1 MIKNTFLPLFKGV
14 DLSTRKLPL
23 ITITAPQ
30 PGPTVWI
37 TAAIHGDEVT
47 GTAIIHSL
55 LSKLQTHPLLRGTL
69 YSIPI
74 LNPGGFET
82 VSRREPFDEADLNR
96 NFPGDP
102 HGSTAER
109 HAHIIANAIIRSHPD
124 YVIDLHTDSNN
135 SIAYTIVD
143 EIFKQDPNPIKSAI
157 TLTQTLGFPWAFDKG
172 YTDYDPK
179 TSLSGY
185 LMTQN
190 IPAVTI
196 ELGGPMVVNEY
207 FRKRGLDAIWHFLAA
222 LNMVYQK
229 TPAKL
234 ISTIPTT
241 ALYFDERIHC
251 DHTGIIDYRIK
262 PGHKFN
268 QHQIMG
274 KIRDIYGKEI
284 ATIRAPRQG
293 ILFSH
298 EDQSIALPGQNLF
311 TYVYERPFNLTAI
324 S

>member
-55 LSKLQTHPLLRGTL
+55 LSKLQTYPLLRGTL

-74 LNPGGFET
+74 MNPAGFET

-102 HGSTAER
+102 HGSTAQR
-109 HAHIIANAIIRSHPD
+109 HAHVIAKTIINSHPD

-143 EIFKQDPNPIKSAI
+143 EAENQTASTFKSV
-157 TLTQTLGFPWAFDKG
+157 LGLVQTLGFPWAFDKG

-179 TSLSGY
+179 TSLSGF
-185 LMTQN
+185 LMAQH

-222 LNMVYQK
+222 LKMVRQK
-229 TPAKL
+229 SPAKL
-234 ISTIPTT
+234 ITTIPSS

-251 DHTGIIDYRIK
+251 DHTGIIDYRVK
-262 PGHKFN
+262 PGHKFTKN
-268 QHQIMG
+268 QVMG

-284 ATIRAPRQG
+284 ATLHAPRQG

-311 TYVYERPFNLTAI
+311 TYVYERPFNLPATA
-324 S
+324 